1 MYTEEQQRYLRRI
14 DEAVA
19 RMQLLPMTDAVNQS
33 IENLQAKRKLVESG
47 DFVVRQVNEE
57 AVRYVGEQIAMLT
70 KAYAGCKNLLKRS
83 SREVTQ

>member
-19 RMQLLPMTDAVNQS
+19 RMQLLPMTDAVKKS
-33 IENLQAKRKLVESG
+33 IENLQAKRRLVESG

-57 AVRYVGEQIAMLT
+57 AVRYVGEQIAILT
-70 KAYAGCKNLLKRS
+70 KAYAGCKNLLPRF

>member
-19 RMQLLPMTDAVNQS
+19 RMQLLPMTDTVAQS
-33 IENLQAKRKLVESG
+33 VKNLQAKRKLVESG

-57 AVRYVGEQIAMLT
+57 AVRYVGTQIAMLT

-83 SREVTQ
+83 GGKDTQ